1 MHKIKTHRYTQINE
15 LCLSK
20 SYFLYENKIRLENA
34 GPIGFSLIVE
44 LSESFLH
51 TSGMKD
57 MTEALTIQI
66 KPKTF
71 KRYVD
76 DSHAGF
82 TSKHN
87 ANISQELVNKQGPAI
102 QYTTEYENEK
112 KSLNFLD
119 INITSTIN
127 KKDEFK
133 VHHKK
138 AINNIHI
145 KLILC
150 IDSNIIKNVFK
161 GFLHIAH
168 SLCSGKYI
176 KEEKKKLINMFVENG
191 HDKQLLKNLVI
202 KYNNKKNNKNN
213 QENNIKNQD
222 YKYLKKLH
230 WIPNISS
237 KIKRQFNKIWRDIVF
252 TSGKNL
258 QQIVC

>member
-1 MHKIKTHRYTQINE
+1 
-15 LCLSK
+15 
-20 SYFLYENKIRLENA
+20 
-34 GPIGFSLIVE
+34 
-44 LSESFLH
+44 
-51 TSGMKD
+51 

-87 ANISQELVNKQGPAI
+87 ANISQVIVNKQDPAI
-102 QYTTEYENEK
+102 QYTTEYENEQ

-176 KEEKKKLINMFVENG
+176 KEEKKNLINMFVENG

-230 WIPNISS
+230 WIPNISP
-237 KIKRQFNKIWRDIVF
+237 KIKRQLNKIWRDIVF